1 MKENLMQ
8 AFKIKA
14 DYLHALLAFI
24 LVIIFFNPFTISKY
38 GILFLSMYIVLKGF
52 KKKVLDTLFNNI
64 QFWVL
69 FLFCILYA
77 TAQFSYQFISIM
89 DFIRFLI
96 YPLFLYIFGLVI
108 PTKIKDEKQIIYYL
122 YAVILSFALF
132 GILSVF
138 YSIQVYGIVGGGLQT
153 RVGIIPWAGDI
164 ELPGT
169 GIGIY
174 VCLGIALSGLMF
186 IKTNIFLKAL
196 NALIFLPSLYSSIAL
211 ANRTGLVIAVLSVI
225 LIYSTQMRLNSI
237 KNNIKIA
244 FLFMVQCFLLIFLF
258 NKNVFNV
265 KLMWLQSNAF
275 ERFTNMGLSND
286 PRFIVWGEAFKGL
299 FTNPLGGKQAQLS
312 LLYAHN
318 LWLDEGWTT
327 GLFPFVLLVFFTLM
341 ALKDYIKLLR
351 SDDLSLYFKY
361 LITAM
366 LCSFFITFMVEP
378 IIEAN
383 VLFFCAFCFFSGIL
397 RSLNNRNNFVLK
409 RLS

>member
-1 MKENLMQ
+1 MKGNLMQ

-24 LVIIFFNPFTISKY
+24 LAIIFFNPFDISRY
-38 GILFLSMYIVLKGF
+38 VLLFLSMYIVLKGF

-77 TAQFSYQFISIM
+77 TVQFSYQFISIM
-89 DFIRFLI
+89 DFINYLI
-96 YPLFLYIFGLVI
+96 YPLLLYIFGLVI
-108 PTKIKDEKQIIYYL
+108 ITRIKNEKQIIYYL

-138 YSIQVYGIVGGGLQT
+138 YSIQVYGIVGGGLQM
-153 RVGIIPWAGDI
+153 RVGIVPWAGDI
-164 ELPGT
+164 ELSST

-196 NALIFLPSLYSSIAL
+196 NALIFLPSLYSSIVL
-211 ANRTGLVIAVLSVI
+211 ADRTGLVIAVLSVI

-244 FLFMVQCFLLIFLF
+244 FLFMVQCILLIFLF

-265 KLMWLQSNAF
+265 KMMWLQSNAF
-275 ERFTNMGLSND
+275 ERFTNEGLSND
-286 PRFIVWGEAFKGL
+286 PRYIAWGEAFKGL

-312 LLYAHN
+312 LGYAHN
-318 LWLDEGWTT
+318 LWLDVGWTT
-327 GLFPFVLLVFFTLM
+327 GLFPFILLVFFNLM

-366 LCSFFITFMVEP
+366 LCGFFITFMVEP

-397 RSLNNRNNFVLK
+397 RSLNKRNNFVLK

>member
-1 MKENLMQ
+1 MQ

-14 DYLHALLAFI
+14 DYLHALLVFI
-24 LVIIFFNPFTISKY
+24 LAIIFFNPFSISKY
-38 GILFLSMYIVLKGF
+38 GLLFLSMYIVLKGF
-52 KKKVLDTLFNNI
+52 KKRVLDTLFNNI

-89 DFIRFLI
+89 DFIKYLI
-96 YPLFLYIFGLVI
+96 YPLLLYIFGLVI
-108 PTKIKDEKQIIYYL
+108 ITRINNEKQIIYYL
-122 YAVILSFALF
+122 YAVIIGFSLF
-132 GILSVF
+132 GVICVL
-138 YSIQVYGIVGGGLQT
+138 YSIQIYGTVTGLVMRT
-153 RVGIIPWAGDI
+153 ATIPWTKETKLLGA
-164 ELPGT
+164 T

-174 VCLGIALSGLMF
+174 VSLGISLSGLLF
-186 IKTNIFLKAL
+186 IKTNLFIKAL
-196 NALIFLPSLYSSIAL
+196 NALIFLPSLYSSIVL
-211 ANRTGLVIAVLSVI
+211 ANRAGLVIAVLSVI

-244 FLFMVQCFLLIFLF
+244 FLFMVQCILLIFLF

-265 KLMWLQSNAF
+265 KMMWLQSNAF
-275 ERFTNMGLSND
+275 KRFTNMDLFND
-286 PRFIVWGEAFKGL
+286 PRVMAWGEAFRGL

-312 LLYAHN
+312 LGYAHN
-318 LWLDEGWTT
+318 LWLDVGWTT

-366 LCSFFITFMVEP
+366 LCGFFITFMVEP

-397 RSLNNRNNFVLK
+397 RSLNKRNNFVLK

>member
-1 MKENLMQ
+1 MQ
-8 AFKIKA
+8 AFEIKT

-24 LVIIFFNPFTISKY
+24 LVIIFFNPYDISKY
-38 GILFLSMYIVLKGF
+38 VLLLLSMYIVLKGF
-52 KKKVLDTLFNNI
+52 KEKVLKTLFNNI

-77 TAQFSYQFISIM
+77 TVQFSYQFISIM
-89 DFIRFLI
+89 DFIKYLI
-96 YPLFLYIFGLVI
+96 YPLLLYIFGLVI
-108 PTKIKDEKQIIYYL
+108 ITRTKNEKQIVYYL

-138 YSIQVYGIVGGGLQT
+138 YSIKVYGILGGGLQI
-153 RVGIIPWAGDI
+153 RVGIVPWAGDK
-164 ELPGT
+164 ELSGT
-169 GIGIY
+169 VMGIY
-174 VCLGIALSGLMF
+174 LCLGIALSGLVF
-186 IKTNIFLKAL
+186 IKTNISLKAL
-196 NALIFLPSLYSSIAL
+196 NVSIFLLSLFSSIVL
-211 ANRTGLVIAVLSVI
+211 ANRTGLIIAVSSVI
-225 LIYSTQMRLNSI
+225 LIYCIQMRLNSI

-244 FLFMVQCFLLIFLF
+244 FLFMVQYSLLIILF

-265 KLMWLQSNAF
+265 KLMWLESNAF
-275 ERFTNMGLSND
+275 ERFTNKELYND
-286 PRFIVWGEAFKGL
+286 ERIITWVEALKGL

-312 LLYAHN
+312 LEYAHN
-318 LWLDEGWTT
+318 LWLDVGWTT

-351 SDDLSLYFKY
+351 SNDLSLYFKY

-366 LCSFFITFMVEP
+366 LCGFFITFMVEP

-397 RSLNNRNNFVLK
+397 RSLNTQDHFILK
-409 RLS
+409 RLSR

>member
-1 MKENLMQ
+1 MQ
-8 AFKIKA
+8 TFKIKA

-24 LVIIFFNPFTISKY
+24 LAIIFFNPFNISKY
-38 GILFLSMYIVLKGF
+38 GLLFLFMYIVLKGF

-64 QFWVL
+64 QFLVL

-77 TAQFSYQFISIM
+77 TVQFGYQFISIV
-89 DFIRFLI
+89 DFIKYLI
-96 YPLFLYIFGLVI
+96 YPLVLYIFGLVI
-108 PTKIKDEKQIIYYL
+108 ITRIKDEKQIIYYL

-138 YSIQVYGIVGGGLQT
+138 YSIQVHGIVGGGLQM
-153 RVGIIPWAGDI
+153 RVGIVPWARDI
-164 ELPGT
+164 ELEGT
-169 GIGIY
+169 LIGIY
-174 VCLGIALSGLMF
+174 VSLGIALSGLMF
-186 IKTNIFLKAL
+186 IKTNIFLKVL
-196 NALIFLPSLYSSIAL
+196 NALIFLPSLYSSIVL

-244 FLFMVQCFLLIFLF
+244 FLFMVQCFLLILLF
-258 NKNVFNV
+258 NKNVFNI

-286 PRFIVWGEAFKGL
+286 PRYIVWGEAFKGL

-312 LLYAHN
+312 LGYVHN
-318 LWLDEGWTT
+318 LWLDVGWTT

-366 LCSFFITFMVEP
+366 LCGFFITFMVEP

-397 RSLNNRNNFVLK
+397 RSLNKGIISF
-409 RLS
+409 

>member
-1 MKENLMQ
+1 MQ

-24 LVIIFFNPFTISKY
+24 LAIIFFDPFSISKY
-38 GILFLSMYIVLKGF
+38 GLLFLSMYIVLKGF
-52 KKKVLDTLFNNI
+52 KKRVLETLFNNI

-77 TAQFSYQFISIM
+77 TVQFSYQFISIM
-89 DFIRFLI
+89 DFIKYLI
-96 YPLFLYIFGLVI
+96 YPLLLYIFGLVI
-108 PTKIKDEKQIIYYL
+108 ITRIDNEKQIIYYL

-138 YSIQVYGIVGGGLQT
+138 YSIQVYGIVGGGLKMQ
-153 RVGIIPWAGDI
+153 VGIVPWAGDI
-164 ELPGT
+164 ELSST
-169 GIGIY
+169 VIGIY
-174 VCLGIALSGLMF
+174 LCLGIALSGLMF

-196 NALIFLPSLYSSIAL
+196 NALIFLPSLYSSIVL

-244 FLFMVQCFLLIFLF
+244 FLFMVQYILLIFLF

-275 ERFTNMGLSND
+275 GRFTNEELSND
-286 PRFIVWGEAFKGL
+286 PRYIVWGEAFKGL

-312 LLYAHN
+312 LRYAHN
-318 LWLDEGWTT
+318 LWLDVGWTT
-327 GLFPFVLLVFFTLM
+327 GLFPFVLLAFFTLM

-351 SDDLSLYFKY
+351 NDDFSLYFKY

-366 LCSFFITFMVEP
+366 LCGFFLTFMVEP
-378 IIEAN
+378 IIEASD
-383 VLFFCAFCFFSGIL
+383 LFFYAFCFFSGIL
-397 RSLNNRNNFVLK
+397 RSLNKRHNFVLK